1 MKTRPANPSH
11 SARRSKNRR
20 RFGRGLRRRKPG
32 GGAAKSPNRT
42 VVRMKSKLL
51 VWRRGTLAHSKGS
64 TKASAQKLN
73 SQRKNK
79 SAARVP
85 WNGYTRNRS
94 PRRRR
99 TLARKE
105 NPLTAAWFREE
116 DESTRRKSTA
126 AAHHK
131 PRTKTERKT
140 AHNFGK
146 RTQTKP
152 TAREGNPSA
161 CFVEPENGPGRID
174 VEAKY
179 KPRDGSFS
187 VERRKEIPHE
197 LESTSKITRK

>member
-11 SARRSKNRR
+11 PARRSKNRR

-32 GGAAKSPNRT
+32 GGAAKSPNRA
-42 VVRMKSKLL
+42 VVRMKRKLL
-51 VWRRGTLAHSKGS
+51 VWWRRTLAHSKGS

-73 SQRKNK
+73 TQRKNK

-85 WNGYTRNRS
+85 WNGYTGNRS
-94 PRRRR
+94 PRWRR

-105 NPLTAAWFREE
+105 NPLTAAWLREE

-126 AAHHK
+126 VAHHK

-140 AHNFGK
+140 AHNFRK

-161 CFVEPENGPGRID
+161 CFVEPENGPN
-174 VEAKY
+174 
-179 KPRDGSFS
+179 
-187 VERRKEIPHE
+187 RR
-197 LESTSKITRK
+197 

>member
-1 MKTRPANPSH
+1 MKT
-11 SARRSKNRR
+11 
-20 RFGRGLRRRKPG
+20 G
-32 GGAAKSPNRT
+32 
-42 VVRMKSKLL
+42 
-51 VWRRGTLAHSKGS
+51 
-64 TKASAQKLN
+64 
-73 SQRKNK
+73 
-79 SAARVP
+79 
-85 WNGYTRNRS
+85 
-94 PRRRR
+94 RRRR
-99 TLARKE
+99 EEPESNSGADEKQALGVAARNPRTLQRQHEGVGAE
-105 NPLTAAWFREE
+105 TQLTKKKQIGGAGALERLHE
-116 DESTRRKSTA
+116 KSTA

-187 VERRKEIPHE
+187 AERRKEIPHE